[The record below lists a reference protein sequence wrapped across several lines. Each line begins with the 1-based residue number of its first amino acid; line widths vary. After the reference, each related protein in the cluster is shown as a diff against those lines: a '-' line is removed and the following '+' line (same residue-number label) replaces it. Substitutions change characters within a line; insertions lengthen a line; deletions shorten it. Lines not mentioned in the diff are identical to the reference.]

1 MEKGEMRVDV
11 NISIHPTS
19 FPHLSSQIVELKN
32 LSSYSRIQKSAAI
45 EIARLI
51 EESKNPD
58 RIQVLNKARVE
69 TRGFNQRSKMTY
81 VSRQKECAG
90 EYRLFR
96 DPDLPDIHIHKALHA
111 ECVAECKLIETPRE
125 RRIRYINQLGSG
137 HEDNATL
144 LVRDHA
150 VAQLYDEAV
159 GFGGDPIQVA
169 KWLLQDIAGFFS
181 RCNITIEES
190 YLTGQKLADL
200 IIELQSG
207 SITGKIAKT
216 ILPVLIQED
225 KSVTFLL
232 DSRGL
237 RVIRDIKLLTQII
250 DKVLKEDPTHRYKVL
265 RKSDRVKAYIA
276 GQVIKLTDSRA
287 DPIITNAII
296 DKILDD
302 LKNTVE
308 YSENIEVKIVS

>member
-1 MEKGEMRVDV
+1 M
-11 NISIHPTS
+11 IFT
-19 FPHLSSQIVELKN
+19 
-32 LSSYSRIQKSAAI
+32 
-45 EIARLI
+45 
-51 EESKNPD
+51 
-58 RIQVLNKARVE
+58 
-69 TRGFNQRSKMTY
+69 KMTY